1 MSHVSAQSGKGFRI
15 VRGLLPFVCSLAV
28 FLAILFINLNL
39 YAGVVSIGV
48 FSCVVILGGWVSWYL
63 LRKKPRRQLL
73 PVLAVLLANLLAI
86 GIFWGNLPQY
96 TLSQAAQ
103 HVMAQEETVTAAPN
117 PDYPVMDTAE
127 PLNLLVDKGYV
138 LRCTHNASGD
148 QTVVFFQPITG
159 EYFEI
164 E

>member
-28 FLAILFINLNL
+28 FLAILFVNLNL

-63 LRKKPRRQLL
+63 IRKKPRRQLL

-103 HVMAQEETVTAAPN
+103 HVMCNCRTQSR
-117 PDYPVMDTAE
+117 
-127 PLNLLVDKGYV
+127 L
-138 LRCTHNASGD
+138 SGD
-148 QTVVFFQPITG
+148 G
-159 EYFEI
+159 HRRAFESAGR
-164 E
+164 